1 MTAELLKK
9 ILKEIKTTNQLLRK
23 LIKLYEPKVREVKI
37 YPVDE

>member
-23 LIKLYEPKVREVKI
+23 LIKLYEPKVRETKV
-37 YPVDE
+37 YPAEE

>member
-23 LIKLYEPKVREVKI
+23 RNKQFEPKVREVKI

>member
-1 MTAELLKK
+1 MTVQLLNK

-37 YPVDE
+37 YPDD